1 VPIHR
6 WQDQLNGQTKHWRPE
21 RETGLDAA
29 LVRGENNKATAS
41 AGPKH
46 SGGQKAQRQLIAA
59 GHLAVRTKGSNRTQR
74 NEGSG
79 KNFSTD
85 GGSEP
90 SARSKAR
97 KKTSAEKNHSLES
110 MKNEAG
116 NGGSSRT
123 CVDKTEEWEEQTV
136 GTKIL
141 KENQQ
146 RSQNCSW
153 PKLK

>member
-1 VPIHR
+1 MSVPIHR

-59 GHLAVRTKGSNRTQR
+59 GHLAVRTKGS
-74 NEGSG
+74 G

-90 SARSKAR
+90 SARSKVR
-97 KKTSAEKNHSLES
+97 KKTSAEKNRSLES

-123 CVDKTEEWEEQTV
+123 CADKMEEWEEQTV
-136 GTKIL
+136 GTKPL